1 MNVSMFVCTHACM
14 YACVCVRVRV
24 CVCACMY
31 ACMCVCVCGE
41 FHSFHPRGHS
51 LLSAEESRV
60 KLVDLRML
68 QQQWMC
74 GFPSSNSGGG
84 GGGAASSSAMG
95 GLHIRTFDIH
105 PEFPD
110 IFVAGLSKQD
120 PNNERGPRSGRIAYF
135 DATNL
140 CLSGPVA
147 VVDAQHHSREPV
159 GMTQCVKW
167 DPTGTIVASTHHDPS
182 NIIRFWGRSSP
193 GCQEGGVCYGSSA
206 ASHDNPGGRGGGS
219 SLAQSP
225 TPPGGSFAAH
235 GTAAHLE
242 ELEKLPSLS
251 MGLFAPWPPRPPLRS
266 EEEKE
271 KEKDQE
277 AGK

>member
-74 GFPSSNSGGG
+74 GFPSS
-84 GGGAASSSAMG
+84 AMA

-120 PNNERGPRSGRIAYF
+120 PHSKTERE
-135 DATNL
+135 
-140 CLSGPVA
+140 
-147 VVDAQHHSREPV
+147 RERER
-159 GMTQCVKW
+159 
-167 DPTGTIVASTHHDPS
+167 DREID
-182 NIIRFWGRSSP
+182 RDR
-193 GCQEGGVCYGSSA
+193 
-206 ASHDNPGGRGGGS
+206 
-219 SLAQSP
+219 
-225 TPPGGSFAAH
+225 
-235 GTAAHLE
+235 
-242 ELEKLPSLS
+242 
-251 MGLFAPWPPRPPLRS
+251 
-266 EEEKE
+266 
-271 KEKDQE
+271 
-277 AGK
+277 